1 MYASVWKRFWA
12 FMIDLAVFIV
22 LFIFLAQLLNDF
34 TVSLILLVIIWLYYA
49 LLESSPWQASLGK
62 RLMGLKVVDK
72 RGRRLTFSKATKRLL
87 VRLVTNV
94 AFYIGFFTAA
104 FDKHK
109 ETLHDKVSHSLV
121 ISADSEFNPDNYE
134 EPAAHHD
141 LTLLTVISV
150 LAAIIFVLLL
160 LRWVVLP
167 QYQKFGDR
175 VHAAHITDNL
185 NLAVQNR
192 PARLQA
198 AKGGPEVWLKSYSG
212 CINNPKDPQ
221 TLDCNGYRMTLQED
235 GKTEGNTMNINY
247 SNLILPEKLPVAGKA
262 SPHINSVPACP
273 CPNTD
278 FSQYAGL
285 RLQEAGFLCLSV
297 LNA

>member
-22 LFIFLAQLLNDF
+22 LFILLAQLLNDF

-235 GKTEGNTMNINY
+235 GICAVSQLADWHEYKLFKSYTTGKITCSGE
-247 SNLILPEKLPVAGKA
+247 SKSARKFCASLSLP
-262 SPHINSVPACP
+262 
-273 CPNTD
+273 
-278 FSQYAGL
+278 
-285 RLQEAGFLCLSV
+285 
-297 LNA
+297 